1 MTDPTV
7 PGLTDA
13 ELAEHGG
20 EVLPPR
26 EQMSLVAPGSAGLT
40 PAADALPVAAQ
51 QWHGDP
57 DSVHVL

>member
-1 MTDPTV
+1 MSEQA
-7 PGLTDA
+7 GLPPD
-13 ELAEHGG
+13 ELAAQAG

-40 PAADALPVAAQ
+40 AAAGALPVEAQ

-57 DSVHVL
+57 DDPHVL